1 MQRIERMFEWIIWH
15 SRLVMLLP
23 VVALLMGSVYFAVQ
37 TVLDV
42 WQGLTH
48 RTEALTLIVG
58 AVDSALLAA
67 VLVLFGL
74 GLYELFVSKIDLA
87 EGHRFGQALVIDSL
101 DELKTKLGQVVL
113 MILVV
118 KFFEK
123 ALAYKLQNPLDLVYF
138 AGGVA
143 LLALSLWLVRR
154 EH

>member
-1 MQRIERMFEWIIWH
+1 MQRLEQMFEWIIWH

-23 VVALLMGSVYFAVQ
+23 VVALLMGSVYFAFQ
-37 TVLDV
+37 TLLDV

-48 RTEALTLIVG
+48 RQEALTLIVG

-74 GLYELFVSKIDLA
+74 GLYELFVSKLELA
-87 EGHRFGQALVIDSL
+87 DGHRFGQALVIDSL

-123 ALAYKLQNPLDLVYF
+123 ALGYKFQTPLDLVYF
-138 AGGVA
+138 AAGVA
-143 LLALSLWLVRR
+143 LLALALWLVRKER
-154 EH
+154 

>member
-1 MQRIERMFEWIIWH
+1 MQRLEEIFEWIIWN

-23 VVALLMGSVYFAVQ
+23 VVALLLGSVYFAFQ
-37 TVLDV
+37 TIVDV
-42 WQGLTH
+42 WEGFTH
-48 RTEALTLIVG
+48 QSQALTLIVG

-74 GLYELFVSKIDLA
+74 GLYELFVSKIELA
-87 EGHRFGQALVIDSL
+87 EGHRFGQALIIDSL
-101 DELKTKLGQVVL
+101 DELKNKLGQVVL

-123 ALAYKLQNPLDLVYF
+123 ALQYKIEAPLDLLYF

-143 LLALSLWLVRR
+143 LLALSLWLVRK